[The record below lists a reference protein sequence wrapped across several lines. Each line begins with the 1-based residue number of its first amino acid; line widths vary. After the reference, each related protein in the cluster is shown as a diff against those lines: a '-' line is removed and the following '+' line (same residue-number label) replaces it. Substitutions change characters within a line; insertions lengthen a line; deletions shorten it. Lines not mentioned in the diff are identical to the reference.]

1 MACYYDFDELL
12 KYAFKLPADDFV
24 CISFQYKK
32 RISLLSSFLTARF
45 LRLRKN
51 FRTDVFDGEFRKNGV
66 LGSLGSKNSTS
77 RNFFRSFLERFCGI
91 LIKKLITGF

>member
-12 KYAFKLPADDFV
+12 KYAFKLPADDYMHIV
-24 CISFQYKK
+24 CMSFQCKK

-66 LGSLGSKNSTS
+66 FGSLGSKNSTS

-91 LIKKLITGF
+91 